1 MLEPPIVL
9 ADEPT
14 GNLDSQNGEHVLEL
28 LLRRHR
34 ESGTTLV
41 MVTHDPQISERA
53 ERRIIL
59 RDGLVIEDTLAAR
72 SVAAAEVEL

>member
-1 MLEPPIVL
+1 
-9 ADEPT
+9 
-14 GNLDSQNGEHVLEL
+14 
-28 LLRRHR
+28 
-34 ESGTTLV
+34 

-72 SVAAAEVEL
+72 PVAAEVEL